1 MKKDESFEILIEKIK
16 QLSPE
21 NQKAMIFLLKTLI
34 WLKKCAKIRK

>member
-21 NQKAMIFLLKTLI
+21 NLKAIIFFN
-34 WLKKCAKIRK
+34 